1 MFPSLKQY
9 RKERRKMNSLNKDT
23 KNYKAFDTLNEMMND
38 RGYSIVNDSKNSD
51 YILFKG
57 EGKEDIGIF
66 ITTITKLCIKTL
78 KEILSITEERE
89 MKHIIIMY
97 QESITPFV
105 LKIINNIKNIKVEYF
120 SVNELQYNITKHS
133 LQPIFEKLT
142 KDEIKSIMV
151 KIKNIEKLPIMFTV
165 DPIARYYNYQK
176 GDVIRVRRRDI
187 VCYRYVDVDVVL

>member
-89 MKHIIIMY
+89 LKHIIIMY

-105 LKIINNIKNIKVEYF
+105 LKIINNIKNIEVEYF

-142 KDEIKSIMV
+142 KYELDIIGSKM
-151 KIKNIEKLPIMFTV
+151 NIEKLPIMFTV

>member
-1 MFPSLKQY
+1 
-9 RKERRKMNSLNKDT
+9 MNSLGKDT

-38 RGYSIVNDSKNSD
+38 RGYSVVNDSKNSD
-51 YILFKG
+51 YVLFKG
-57 EGKEDIGIF
+57 KGKDDIGIF
-66 ITTITKLCIKTL
+66 ITTVAKLCIKTL
-78 KEILSITEERE
+78 KEILHITEERVLR
-89 MKHIIIMY
+89 HILIMY
-97 QESITPFV
+97 QDSITPFV

-142 KDEIKSIMV
+142 KDEIKSIRV

-165 DPIARYYNYQK
+165 DPIARYYNYQQ

-187 VCYRYVDVDVVL
+187 VCYRYVDVNVVL

>member
-1 MFPSLKQY
+1 
-9 RKERRKMNSLNKDT
+9 MNSLNKDT
-23 KNYKAFDTLNEMMND
+23 KNYKAFETLNEIMND
-38 RGYSIVNDSKNSD
+38 RGYSIVNDNKNSD
-51 YILFKG
+51 YVLFKG
-57 EGKEDIGIF
+57 EGKNDIGIF
-66 ITTITKLCIKTL
+66 ITTFAKLCIKTL
-78 KEILSITEERE
+78 KNILSITEER
-89 MKHIIIMY
+89 MFKHIIIMY

-142 KDEIKSIMV
+142 KDELDIIGSKM
-151 KIKNIEKLPIMFTV
+151 NIEKLPIMFTV

-187 VCYRYVDVDVVL
+187 VCYRYVAVNIVL